1 MAAEGA
7 SAGSPPETPPPGPP
21 EAGVGPDGPWG
32 CFRSG
37 GDAAAD
43 RGESLVTLGPK
54 VRMDGGHWRRDVA
67 ILRGARAQDG
77 AAIPRR
83 AGRFGQA
90 WLDSDAVVLTR
101 GGRARPAEFP
111 QLRASASHVIGSA

>member
-1 MAAEGA
+1 MGAPEGVGGRGRRPSGLRRRRRAAAAAGA

-37 GDAAAD
+37 GDAAAA

-54 VRMDGGHWRRDVA
+54 VRMDGGHWRRVA
-67 ILRGARAQDG
+67 GDYVARAPKMG
-77 AAIPRR
+77 PR
-83 AGRFGQA
+83 
-90 WLDSDAVVLTR
+90 SR
-101 GGRARPAEFP
+101 GGPGDSARP
-111 QLRASASHVIGSA
+111 GSIRTLWF